1 MAAVGGSSG
10 EKVKIGIL
18 GAAGR
23 VGRRLLALASE
34 SADIEIVCA
43 IVRSGSSSE
52 GKAVKDIEPQIISGT
67 SWESLLCTTEVDEG
81 NLPDVVIDFSSA
93 EAMSRHCTG
102 LADKG
107 VAFVSGTTGLNE
119 DHRIML
125 ADCSKKAPVLWARN
139 FSLGVNLMQRV
150 CAEVAKALG
159 PAFDIEITEAHHNR
173 KADAPSGTAM
183 AIAESIC
190 SSLGKDPK
198 ETLRHGREGRTD
210 AKRVEGE
217 IGMHALRMGA
227 VVGEHTVNYA
237 SDFERIELSHRAQ
250 TRDVFASGA
259 LRAARWLG

>member
-1 MAAVGGSSG
+1 MDS
-10 EKVKIGIL
+10 
-18 GAAGR
+18 
-23 VGRRLLALASE
+23 
-34 SADIEIVCA
+34 
-43 IVRSGSSSE
+43 
-52 GKAVKDIEPQIISGT
+52 
-67 SWESLLCTTEVDEG
+67 
-81 NLPDVVIDFSSA
+81 LPDVVIDFSSA
-93 EAMSRHCTG
+93 DAMVEHCNR
-102 LADKG
+102 LAERG
-107 VAFVSGTTGLNE
+107 VAFVSGTTGLS
-119 DHRIML
+119 DAHRSAL
-125 ADCSKKAPVLWARN
+125 AEASKKVPVLWARN

-150 CAEVAKALG
+150 CADVAKALG

-198 ETLRHGREGRTD
+198 ATLRHGREGRTD

-237 SDFERIELSHRAQ
+237 SDFERVEISHRAQ

-259 LRAARWLG
+259 LTAAKWIAAKKASGGSGQFDMNDVLFGS